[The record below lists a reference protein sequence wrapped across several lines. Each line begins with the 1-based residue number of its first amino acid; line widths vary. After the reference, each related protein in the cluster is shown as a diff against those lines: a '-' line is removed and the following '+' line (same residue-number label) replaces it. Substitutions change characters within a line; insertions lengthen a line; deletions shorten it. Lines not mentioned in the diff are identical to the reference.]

1 MSNNLTP
8 PHLLFTDIDGSPLD
22 AGFIFI
28 GEDEKDPVHFPVEVF
43 WDEALTEPATQPIR
57 TRNGFISRDGVKA
70 FIYTAANK
78 FSVGVKDRNEDL
90 VYQKL
95 SFEQFI
101 KENAV
106 PVLIDAALIPVNESI
121 NDEVDRA
128 TEAEA
133 VLNNSILEEKN
144 RAIAAESTLDG
155 KINANGAGN
164 RAYKTYAEMD
174 ADKANIPNNSK
185 VTVTNDSN
193 ASNNGD
199 WQYSTAGGG
208 VFTKSIFDPLTQSK
222 DYTNSYVSQ
231 KLPVIKALYSQVN
244 NVSDKYVHLPDGAI
258 AATAGTALN
267 VFPVEAGKTYI
278 VKSTKITSSVFAIA
292 LRATNNTDAGATLGP
307 VTLNPTSDPNE
318 KTFTVPGGSA
328 AKYAFA
334 NIKVPSA
341 SFDITNDLLVNVGTV
356 IVDYDQI
363 SSIDGA
369 SIIDLRARELM
380 LDKNSL
386 IIGDELYSKA
396 SNVAGNYI
404 AIPSGSVLSAAGTM
418 LSIFPVQAGKTYA
431 IKSGSVGN
439 SGLAVALR
447 STNSTATGTTLG
459 LATLNTTSDPT
470 VKTFKIDPKSTAK
483 YALINLKIPS
493 VSLNIEND
501 LSVRMTFENESTSEI
516 IGIGSNPLSDLDA
529 RKRITALEGAIISGN
544 SNLTGKTWVAVGDS
558 ITEHNFRS
566 NLNYHDYVKEEVGGM
581 TVYNL
586 GISGSGFWNR
596 ANSIAGSVTQNPDY
610 LTVFWGAN
618 DLIRAP
624 KNLGNRDSTGTDSVG
639 GLMNIALSAL
649 INKFYNKKLA
659 VFTLLPRDIYNN
671 VTNAIAVDESGVS
684 QGYTATQIA
693 DLTIAVCEKY
703 SIPVLDLYRESN
715 LYPWI
720 AAAND
725 YYFKAPSLPS
735 PDGLHPNDNGQK
747 LIAHKIREFMESL

>member
-22 AGFIFI
+22 AGFVFI
-28 GEDEKDPVHFPVEVF
+28 GEDQKDPIQFPTEVF

-57 TRNGFISRDGVKA
+57 TRNGFISQDGVKA

-78 FSVGVKDRNEDL
+78 FSVSVKDRNEDL

-106 PVLIDAALIPVNESI
+106 QALIDAALVPINESI

-133 VLNNSILEEKN
+133 VLNNSILAEKN
-144 RAIAAESTLDG
+144 RAIAAESVLDG
-155 KINANGAGN
+155 KINANGVGN

-174 ADKANIPNNSK
+174 ADKANIPPKSK
-185 VTVTNDSN
+185 VTVTNDPTV
-193 ASNNGD
+193 ANNGD
-199 WQYSTAGGG
+199 WQWDGV
-208 VFTKSIFDPLTQSK
+208 VFTKSTYDPLTQANN
-222 DYTNSYVSQ
+222 YTNAYVAQ
-231 KLPVIKALYSQVN
+231 KLPVVKALYLPAN
-244 NVSDKYVHLPDGAI
+244 NVDNVYVHLPDGVI
-258 AATAGTALN
+258 ASSAGTALN
-267 VFPVEAGKTYI
+267 VFPVKDGKTYV
-278 VKSTKITSSVFAIA
+278 VKSTKASSSTFAIA
-292 LRATNNTDAGATLGP
+292 LRATNSPAVGPTLGL
-307 VTLNPTSDPNE
+307 VTLNATDDPNV
-318 KTFTVPGGSA
+318 KTFTIPAGSTA
-328 AKYAFA
+328 RYAFV
-334 NIKVPSA
+334 NIKVPSLN
-341 SFDITNDLLVNVGTV
+341 FDISSDFLVNEGAKPVE
-356 IVDYDQI
+356 YDQI
-363 SSIDGA
+363 YTIDGVTIVDEHA
-369 SIIDLRARELM
+369 RARM
-380 LDKNSL
+380 LEKSSL
-386 IIGDELYSKA
+386 ITITELYDPL
-396 SNVAGNYI
+396 SNVADKYV
-404 AIPSGSVLSAAGTM
+404 AVPSGSVFSSPGTM
-418 LSIFPVQAGKTYA
+418 LSIFPVEAGKSYA
-431 IKSGSVGN
+431 IRSGGVNN
-439 SGLAVALR
+439 SALAVALR
-447 STNSTATGTTLG
+447 ATNTTANGTTLG
-459 LATLNTTSDPT
+459 LVTLNPSSDPK
-470 VKTFKIDPKSTAK
+470 VKTFMVPAGSAARF
-483 YALINLKIPS
+483 ALINIKVPS
-493 VSLNIEND
+493 VGLNIEAD
-501 LSVRMTFENESTSEI
+501 LSVTMTFPSGSLEVSGINQMPLADTYARDQIARIESDI
-516 IGIGSNPLSDLDA
+516 I
-529 RKRITALEGAIISGN
+529 TGN
-544 SNLTGKTWVAVGDS
+544 SKLTGKSWAAIGDS

-596 ANSIAGSVTQNPDY
+596 ANSIAGSITQNPDY

-725 YYFKAPSLPS
+725 YYFKAPSLPT